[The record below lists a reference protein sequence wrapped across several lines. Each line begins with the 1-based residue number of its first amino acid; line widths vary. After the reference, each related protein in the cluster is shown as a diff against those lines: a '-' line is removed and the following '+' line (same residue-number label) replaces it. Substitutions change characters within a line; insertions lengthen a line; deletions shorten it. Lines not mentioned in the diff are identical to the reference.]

1 MNHFPNH
8 VELTRKDL
16 MAKHLKRVLRGAVK
30 AGRAA
35 DVAALSFFPATYVL
49 PAEGALLLDAFR
61 AEGGTWIFKPVG
73 RAQGRGIFIVPRLAQ
88 AEAWLRERAKEDKE
102 RAALLATLPPA
113 AAAELEAEAP
123 EAFVAQRYL
132 DAPLLV
138 GGRKFDLRLYCTVT
152 SFSPLTVWLY
162 REGFARFTARRYT
175 ADAST
180 LSNPF
185 VHLTNHAVQKQDAG
199 YDAARCDLKWSLSSL
214 RAYLEASHG
223 AAAADAAMGAVDGVV
238 LATLR
243 AVAPSIIADRHCAE
257 LYGYDVMLDADL
269 KPWLIEVNASPSLSA
284 DTPADAA
291 LKMRLVDDYLS
302 VLDME
307 GAWRD
312 GASVAGTAPPAGGP
326 PSPCGGFDLICH
338 RDAPRACPDFPHAA
352 SMLGAANDRAS
363 PLLAEIKAAAAAA
376 MVRRR

>member
-1 MNHFPNH
+1 MTR
-8 VELTRKDL
+8 LTPPS
-16 MAKHLKRVLRGAVK
+16 HP
-30 AGRAA
+30 AA
-35 DVAALSFFPATYVL
+35 Q
-49 PAEGALLLDAFR
+49 
-61 AEGGTWIFKPVG
+61 VG

-88 AEAWLRERAKEDKE
+88 AEAWLRERAKEDRE
-102 RAALLATLPPA
+102 RAALLAALPPA
-113 AAAELEAEAP
+113 AAAEAEAEAP

-175 ADAST
+175 AEPAT

-185 VHLTNHAVQKQDAG
+185 VHLTNHAVQKQDAA
-199 YDAARCDLKWSLSSL
+199 YDAQRCDLKWPLASL
-214 RAYLEASHG
+214 RAYLTAAHG
-223 AAAADAAMGAVDGVV
+223 AAAADAALGAINGVV

-243 AVAPSIIADRHCAE
+243 AVAPSIIADRHCCE
-257 LYGYDVMLDADL
+257 MYGFDIMLDAAL

-284 DTPADAA
+284 DTAADAA
-291 LKMRLVDDYLS
+291 LKFRLVDDYLS

-312 GASVAGTAPPAGGP
+312 GAAPPAGGTAPPAGGP

-338 RDAPRACPDFPHAA
+338 RDAPRACPDFPAAA

-376 MVRRR
+376 MARRR